1 MAVKKVAKKVKESQE
16 VGARRDLLRE
26 LFNDFHSSRKEIYKV
41 NFFRGVFFGIGSV
54 IGGTVIVAIA
64 LVVLGWL
71 TDIPGGVGDFIQ
83 YIVNTVEQSRS

>member
-26 LFNDFHSSRKEIYKV
+26 LFNDFHSYRKEIYKV

>member
-16 VGARRDLLRE
+16 AGARRDLLRE
-26 LFNDFHSSRKEIYKV
+26 LFNDLHSSRKEVYKV

-54 IGGTVIVAIA
+54 VGGTVIVAIA

-71 TDIPGGVGDFIQ
+71 TDIPGGIGDFIQ

>member
-54 IGGTVIVAIA
+54 VGGTVIVAIA

-71 TDIPGGVGDFIQ
+71 TDIPGGIGDFIQ

>member
-41 NFFRGVFFGIGSV
+41 NFFRGIAFGFGSV
-54 IGGTVIVAIA
+54 IGATVLIFA
-64 LVVLGWL
+64 LIWFLNLFVN
-71 TDIPGGVGDFIQ
+71 IPGGVGEFVQAVI
-83 YIVNTVEQSRS
+83 NAMNSRTR

>member
-83 YIVNTVEQSRS
+83 YVVNTVEQSRS

>member
-26 LFNDFHSSRKEIYKV
+26 LFNDFHSSRKEVYKV

-54 IGGTVIVAIA
+54 VGGTVIVAIA